1 MRILHTSDWHIG
13 RSLFDYSLLDDQ
25 RHFFKQLYDA
35 IHEHKVDVVVVS
47 GDLFDRSAPSAEAVA
62 LLDEVFRTL
71 IFECK
76 VPVLAIA
83 GNHDSP
89 RRIDYG
95 NSLFEA
101 CGLYLAGSVKKE
113 IRKITLQDEYGDLNF
128 FLLPYFV
135 PQEIRL
141 LLENDEISGFSQAFS
156 ELMKANE
163 LLFEPQERN
172 ILLAHGFFMKNKS
185 DASFSTSEHAV
196 GPSELC
202 DLSPAEVF
210 DYIAL
215 GHLHHAQTAGLPQAR
230 YSGSPLKYSV
240 SEASQRKMMLLVDV
254 GEKGS
259 VEITELPVTPLRDL
273 CIISGNMEELLE
285 QPQHCDDYVFAEI
298 QSDSPVLHAMS
309 RLRAVYPHI
318 LGLSFRQTAS
328 TFLPEQRID
337 SKDEPMDQLF
347 LRFYQEI
354 YGENAS
360 DERQKLVRDLIN
372 RMERKED

>member
-25 RHFFKQLYDA
+25 RYFFRQLYAAVREHQVDA
-35 IHEHKVDVVVVS
+35 VLVS
-47 GDLFDRSAPSAEAVA
+47 GDLYDRSAPSAEAVA

-71 IFECK
+71 IFDCK
-76 VPVLAIA
+76 VPILAIA

-101 CGLYLAGSVKKE
+101 CGLYLAGSVKKD
-113 IRKITLQDEYGDLNF
+113 IRKVTLRDEHGPLNF

-141 LLENDEISGFSQAFS
+141 LLENEQISGFSQAFA
-156 ELMKANE
+156 ELMQSNE
-163 LLFEPQERN
+163 VNIDPTERN

-185 DASFSTSEHAV
+185 DVSFSTSEHAV

-202 DLSPAEVF
+202 DLSPAENF

-215 GHLHHAQTAGLPQAR
+215 GHLHHGQAAGLPQAR

-240 SEASQRKMMLLVDV
+240 SEATQKKAMLLVDIC
-254 GEKGS
+254 EKGS
-259 VEITELPVTPLRDL
+259 VELTELPVEPLRDL
-273 CIISGNMEELLE
+273 RVLHGTIEELLE
-285 QPQHCDDYVFAEI
+285 QPDNQDDYIFAEI
-298 QSDSPVLHAMS
+298 ESDSPVLHAMN

-328 TFLPEQRID
+328 AFLPEQRLEA
-337 SKDEPMDQLF
+337 KEEPMDQLF
-347 LRFYQEI
+347 LRFYEEI
-354 YGENAS
+354 HGQQA
-360 DERQKLVRDLIN
+360 DDAQKDLILDLIKQ
-372 RMERKED
+372 MERKED